1 MRGVN
6 RYLLR
11 KDMAEELHD
20 WVFFSGSSDKVYGFG
35 KVTDGKN
42 SYYEI
47 PFISNFIKGFITV
60 DSPRSISV
68 LAKRCDGKEFN
79 KHFRT
84 VEDTKQFLTFNCMER

>member
-20 WVFFSGSSDKVYGFG
+20 WVFFSGVSDKVYGFQ
-35 KVTDGKN
+35 KVTDGKD
-42 SYYEI
+42 SYYEV
-47 PFISNFIKGFITV
+47 PFISDFIKGFIMV
-60 DSPRSISV
+60 DTPRSISLV
-68 LAKRCDGKEFN
+68 AKRCDGRDFN

-84 VEDTKQFLTFNCMER
+84 VEDAKLFLTHNCMER

>member
-20 WVFFSGSSDKVYGFG
+20 WVFFSGSSDKVYGFS
-35 KVTDGKN
+35 KVTDGKD

-47 PFISNFIKGFITV
+47 PFISKFIKGFIMV
-60 DSPRSISV
+60 DTPRSISLV
-68 LAKRCDGKEFN
+68 AKRCDGVKFN
-79 KHFRT
+79 KRFRT
-84 VEDTKQFLTFNCMER
+84 VEDAKHFLTYNCMAA

>member
-20 WVFFSGSSDKVYGFG
+20 WVFFSGSSDKVYGFQ
-35 KVTDGKN
+35 KVTNGKE
-42 SYYEI
+42 SYYEV
-47 PFISNFIKGFITV
+47 PFKSDFIKGFIMV
-60 DSPRSISV
+60 DTPRSISLV
-68 LAKRCDGKEFN
+68 AKRCDGREFN

-84 VEDTKQFLTFNCMER
+84 VEDAKLFLTYNCMQP

>member
-20 WVFFSGSSDKVYGFG
+20 WVFFSGSSDKVYGFQ
-35 KVTDGKN
+35 KVTNGKE
-42 SYYEI
+42 SYYEV
-47 PFISNFIKGFITV
+47 PFKSDFIKGFIMV
-60 DSPRSISV
+60 DTPRSISL
-68 LAKRCDGKEFN
+68 LAKRCDGREFN

-84 VEDTKQFLTFNCMER
+84 VEDAKLFLTYNCMQP

>member
-20 WVFFSGSSDKVYGFG
+20 WVFFSGVSDKVYGFQ
-35 KVTDGKN
+35 KVTDGKD
-42 SYYEI
+42 SYYEV
-47 PFISNFIKGFITV
+47 PFISDFIKGFIMV
-60 DSPRSISV
+60 DTPRSISLV
-68 LAKRCDGKEFN
+68 AKRCDGRDFN

-84 VEDTKQFLTFNCMER
+84 VEDAKLFLTHNCMPG